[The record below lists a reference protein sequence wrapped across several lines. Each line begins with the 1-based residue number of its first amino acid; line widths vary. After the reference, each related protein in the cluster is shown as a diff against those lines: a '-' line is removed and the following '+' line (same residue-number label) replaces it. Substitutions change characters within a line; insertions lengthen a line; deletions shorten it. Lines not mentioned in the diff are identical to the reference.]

1 MDNIFYL
8 EGEVKSTSPFFVAEF
23 RKEVMALIDKVKTI
37 LSDERGT
44 TFIES
49 ALWIALVVLVLARA
63 AVALAGTMQ
72 FKFGQIEGVMAGID
86 VPTLTD
92 WGGA

>member
-1 MDNIFYL
+1 
-8 EGEVKSTSPFFVAEF
+8 
-23 RKEVMALIDKVKTI
+23 LIDKVKTI

-63 AVALAGTMQ
+63 AVALAGTMH
-72 FKFGQIEGVMAGID
+72 FKFGEIEGVMAGID

-92 WGGA
+92 VGA

>member
-1 MDNIFYL
+1 LFNKI
-8 EGEVKSTSPFFVAEF
+8 KSV
-23 RKEVMALIDKVKTI
+23 
-37 LSDERGT
+37 LSNEKGS

-72 FKFGQIEGVMAGID
+72 FTFGQIEGVMAGID

>member
-44 TFIES
+44 TYIES
-49 ALWIALVVLVLARA
+49 GLWIALVVLV
-63 AVALAGTMQ
+63 VAGAGVTLAGTISE
-72 FKFGQIEGVMAGID
+72 KFGDIEKAIIEGVP
-86 VPTLTD
+86 VPNPS
-92 WGGA
+92 AS